1 MSHVK
6 RYGFLGETPQ
16 IYPQMGG
23 SIGQIVEVQ
32 TKKSGL
38 QMGQR

>member
-1 MSHVK
+1 MLK
-6 RYGFLGETPQ
+6 DRDFWGKPQ
-16 IYPQMGG
+16 NLPQMGG

-38 QMGQR
+38 LMGQR